1 MRKIII
7 LGTLAALFGFT
18 ALAQASDQ
26 SRAEIRDAT
35 EVTRAAANDS
45 RGDRH
50 EGGDTRSERS
60 HRRDDGSDAK
70 RKEAREGHHQDEP
83 AEHRDR
89 R

>member
-7 LGTLAALFGFT
+7 LGALAAVFGFA

-26 SRAEIRDAT
+26 SRAEVRDAPQ
-35 EVTRAAANDS
+35 VTRAAAND
-45 RGDRH
+45 RH
-50 EGGDTRSERS
+50 EGDTRNERS
-60 HRRDDGSDAK
+60 HERHDGSDAK
-70 RKEAREGHHQDEP
+70 RKEGREGHHEDEP

>member
-7 LGTLAALFGFT
+7 LGALAAVFGFA

-26 SRAEIRDAT
+26 SREEIRDAPQ
-35 EVTRAAANDS
+35 VTRAAANDS

-50 EGGDTRSERS
+50 EGDTRNERS
-60 HRRDDGSDAK
+60 HERHDGSDAK
-70 RKEAREGHHQDEP
+70 RKEGREGHHEDEP

>member
-7 LGTLAALFGFT
+7 LGALAAVFGFA

-35 EVTRAAANDS
+35 QVTRAAANDS

-50 EGGDTRSERS
+50 EGDTRTERT
-60 HRRDDGSDAK
+60 HERHDGSDAK
-70 RKEAREGHHQDEP
+70 RKEAREGHHGDEP

>member
-50 EGGDTRSERS
+50 EGDTRNERS
-60 HRRDDGSDAK
+60 HERHDGSDAK